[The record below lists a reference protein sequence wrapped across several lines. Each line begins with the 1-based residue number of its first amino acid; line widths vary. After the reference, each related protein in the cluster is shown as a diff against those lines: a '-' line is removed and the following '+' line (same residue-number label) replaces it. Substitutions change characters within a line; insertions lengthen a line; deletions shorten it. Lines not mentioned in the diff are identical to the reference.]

1 MHSVPVTFSPKPV
14 HHWGFEGR
22 PIDVIRYGNEHTFSW
37 FVAGCM
43 FAFSDRP
50 PLNASHDRPIL
61 IPHTPHPTASEA
73 DARRSERSAWV
84 VAFVNQK
91 GGVGKTTST
100 VNIAAVLAGQGDR
113 VLVVDT
119 DPQGNATSS
128 LGVEKQT
135 LDMTL
140 YDVLTGDVAA
150 DDAIIGETRERI
162 DLLPATPVLA
172 GAEVEMVDLA
182 RREYRLVEALRPLR
196 TRYDVVLIDS
206 PPSLGLLTVNAL
218 AAADAVVI
226 PVQCEYLALEGV
238 SQVLSTIDLV
248 RRSLNPDLELLGVL
262 MTMYDGR
269 TKLSGH
275 VVDEVRRY
283 FPNHLFSVV
292 IPRSVRLA
300 EAPSFGQVIDEY
312 DPTSRGATAY
322 ADVARELRSRLAST
336 R

>member
-1 MHSVPVTFSPKPV
+1 MHRC
-14 HHWGFEGR
+14 GFEGR
-22 PIDVIRYGNEHTFSW
+22 PIDVIGYGNEHTSPG
-37 FVAGCM
+37 FVAGCT

-50 PLNASHDRPIL
+50 PLTASHDRPIL

-73 DARRSERSAWV
+73 DAHRSEQSCRI

-113 VLVVDT
+113 VLIVDT

-128 LGVEKQT
+128 LGVEKQS
-135 LDMTL
+135 LKVTL
-140 YDVLTGDVAA
+140 YDVLTVNVAA
-150 DDAIIGETRERI
+150 DDAIIGGARERI

-172 GAEVEMVDLA
+172 GAEVELVDLS
-182 RREYRLVEALRPLR
+182 RREYRLVDALRPLR

-248 RRSLNPDLELLGVL
+248 RRGLNRDLELIGVL

-269 TKLSGH
+269 TRLSGH

-283 FPNHLFSVV
+283 FPNHLFSTI

-300 EAPSFGQVIDEY
+300 EAPSFGQVIGEY
-312 DPTSRGATAY
+312 DPASRGATAY
-322 ADVARELRSRLAST
+322 AEVARELRSRLAST